1 MNQSNGIS
9 NIQTAYENYSQDS
22 LNSVQNL
29 TEYTSQLLQ
38 DITTLVGA
46 DNNSTGVGTSDLN
59 DPEINRQIKNHLA
72 EIDRIEIIKTN
83 LMKTLT
89 TTYKLTQEQID
100 AIRPII
106 ASSHIANQVMAEALN
121 VKLKQLGEQI
131 DLHNNSERM
140 IGVNDYYARRY
151 EAHSSVMK
159 KIVLFCGIIILI
171 IFLMKIGFISDGISS
186 VLIIATL
193 AIGLVIVGKEVW
205 DISRRNN
212 IDFDKYNYPFNPN
225 NIPAKKTTNVIDKKT
240 DETYGR
246 QWVTNICSDITK
258 TASSVENSIA
268 ADVGYLPP
276 DAGSGA
282 GSGSTNAN
290 VSSVPVPSSSITTST
305 DTSSSMPP
313 SGQETFTQKLT
324 PFVLA
329 SNNTNYNTQVQAS
342 KIPSPYNS

>member
-1 MNQSNGIS
+1 MNQPNGIS
-9 NIQTAYENYSQDS
+9 NIQTAYENNSAEL

-29 TEYTSQLLQ
+29 TEYETQLLQ
-38 DITTLVGA
+38 NITTLVGA

-59 DPEINRQIKNHLA
+59 DPEINRQIKKHLA
-72 EIDRIEIIKTN
+72 EIARIEEIKTS
-83 LMKTLT
+83 LQKTLT

-100 AIRPII
+100 AVRPVV

-171 IFLMKIGFISDGISS
+171 IFLMKIGFITDGISS

-212 IDFDKYNYPFNPN
+212 IDFDKYNYPFNPD
-225 NIPAKKTTNVIDKKT
+225 NIPAKATSNVIDNKT

-258 TASSVENSIA
+258 TASKVENSIA
-268 ADVGYLPP
+268 GDVGYLPP

-282 GSGSTNAN
+282 GSGATNAN
-290 VSSVPVPSSSITTST
+290 VSSVPVPSGSITTSN
-305 DTSSSMPP
+305 DTTSSMPP
-313 SGQETFTQKLT
+313 SGQESFMLKLN
-324 PFVLA
+324 PSNIA
-329 SNNTNYNTQVQAS
+329 SNNTNYNTKVPMA
-342 KIPSPYNS
+342 YNE